1 MALKFFL
8 LPSTLKVIFLVISL
22 FFGALVL
29 NSNVHLHFFFYHYIV
44 VIVPNNFANLLQAF
58 NYEDIDYGEVDYV
71 CALKFIVCALFG
83 LINPIAH
90 LLLLS
95 TLNAYLFSCNF

>member
-1 MALKFFL
+1 MALKFFF

-71 CALKFIVCALFG
+71 CALKFIVCPLFG
-83 LINPIAH
+83 LINPITH
-90 LLLLS
+90 LLFAFDLEC
-95 TLNAYLFSCNF
+95 LFIFL